1 MAFISA
7 FNTVQLYLKAKCT
20 TFRIDLSLF
29 QMDLTQ
35 IAAQVSP
42 KCISRNL
49 SLSFFFLL
57 GDKNLI
63 VSSGVELI
71 SEILDLIA
79 HFWIFG
85 VSLIAHSVEN
95 LPAMQETGVH
105 FLGWEDTLEKE
116 MATHSSIPAWRSPWT
131 EKPF

>member
-79 HFWIFG
+79 HF
-85 VSLIAHSVEN
+85 
-95 LPAMQETGVH
+95 
-105 FLGWEDTLEKE
+105 
-116 MATHSSIPAWRSPWT
+116 
-131 EKPF
+131 